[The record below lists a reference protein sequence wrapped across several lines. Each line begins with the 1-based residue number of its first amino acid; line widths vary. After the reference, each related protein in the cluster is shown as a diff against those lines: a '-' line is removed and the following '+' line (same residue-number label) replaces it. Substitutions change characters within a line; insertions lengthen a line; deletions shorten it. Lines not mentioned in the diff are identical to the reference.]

1 MSDITFEEVVTAYY
15 DCRKNKRNTKQQ
27 LEFEFRLEDNL
38 WKLYEELKEET
49 YRPGSH
55 IFFIITQPKP
65 REVWAA
71 NFKDRIVHHILYNR
85 TEYIEK
91 TYIPTT
97 YACLKNR
104 GTLYCAKDIQK
115 TLRKLWPQK
124 DDYLILHTDIAN
136 FFVSIDKETVY
147 HQIKKFIKNKTT
159 LDLLKLFIFQQP
171 IKNFKY
177 KGKKSLQTLIP
188 ERKSLFNKDTGLPI
202 GNLTSQM
209 FANLY
214 LADFDWFCYN
224 EITPYYF
231 RYMDD
236 LLFVIPK
243 TLGVQNT
250 INQINDYLQTLNLQ
264 LNPSKTKH
272 NKLQYGL
279 NFVGYYVKPFS
290 IYIRNCTKHRAKRAT
305 ERASIN
311 SYYGMFRHINC
322 YNLRRSIAKRNNLT
336 MYKYEK
342 LI

>member
-1 MSDITFEEVVTAYY
+1 VSDITFEEVVTAYY

-136 FFVSIDKETVY
+136 FFVSIDKETVC

-159 LDLLKLFIFQQP
+159 LDLLNLFIFQKP
-171 IKNFKY
+171 TNNFTY
-177 KGKKSLQTLIP
+177 KGKKELKDLIP
-188 ERKSLFNKDTGLPI
+188 QRKSLFDKETGLPI
-202 GNLTSQM
+202 GNLTSQV

-214 LADFDWFCYN
+214 LSDFDWFCRK

-236 LLFVIPK
+236 LLFLIPK
-243 TLGVQNT
+243 TAGVHKT
-250 INQINDYLQTLNLQ
+250 INKINDYLKIINLRLNS
-264 LNPSKTKH
+264 SKTKH
-272 NKLQYGL
+272 NKLEYGV

-290 IYIRNCTKHRAKRAT
+290 IYIRNSTKHRSKRAS
-305 ERASIN
+305 EIASIN

-322 YNLRRSIAKRNNLT
+322 YNLRKSIAKRNNLT
-336 MYKYEK
+336 MSYYEK